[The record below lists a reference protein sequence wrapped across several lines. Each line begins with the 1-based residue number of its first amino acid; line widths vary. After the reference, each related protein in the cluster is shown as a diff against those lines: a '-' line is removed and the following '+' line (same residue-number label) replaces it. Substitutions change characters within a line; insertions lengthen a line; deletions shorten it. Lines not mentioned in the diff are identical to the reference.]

1 MNRRIGM
8 PPTAAGLQ
16 NRGPYKP
23 PVPAAQAQSNQ
34 NPNQGLKRPPLSD
47 VSNLQAQMDGSSEVK
62 KAKVAEQTAELQGE
76 NAAVAVEG
84 P

>member
-16 NRGPYKP
+16 NRGPYRP
-23 PVPAAQAQSNQ
+23 LVPAVQVQTNQ

-47 VSNLQAQMDGSSEVK
+47 VSNLQAQTDGSSEVK
-62 KAKVAEQTAELQGE
+62 KAKVAELTELQGE
-76 NAAVAVEG
+76 NAAVTAEG